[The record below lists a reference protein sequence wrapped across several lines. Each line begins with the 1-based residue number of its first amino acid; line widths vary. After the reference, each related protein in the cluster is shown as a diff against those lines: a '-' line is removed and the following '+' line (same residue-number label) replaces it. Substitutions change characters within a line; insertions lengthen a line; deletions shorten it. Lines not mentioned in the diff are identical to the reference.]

1 MVLRIRPRMMF
12 ALPFILMALML
23 GAQGTAVNDAPLGL
37 AITRKEIQDKER
49 QADEATGCEAYRA
62 DFEMAVWMLR
72 TARLALCSSRPES
85 PSQ

>member
-37 AITRKEIQDKER
+37 AITRKEIQNKER

-62 DFEMAVWMLR
+62 DFEMYAVCKKNG
-72 TARLALCSSRPES
+72 TEP
-85 PSQ
+85 PT